1 LHGKIARMTMSRR
14 AALGALASLPFL
26 IRESPAAAAD
36 AERRLRELARQS
48 RGRLGVA
55 MLDTQTGA
63 RVAHRGDERFPMCST
78 FKLAASAFVL
88 ARVDRGEERLDRRIT
103 YGQADLLEYAPVTR
117 EHVNE
122 GSMSLADLCRAA
134 VAVSDNTA
142 ANLILATFGGPAG
155 LTKFLRSIGDTVT
168 RLDRN
173 EPSLNESKPG
183 DVRDTASPLATVET
197 LRKLLIGDALK
208 PESRAQLNAWCE
220 ATTTGNARLR
230 AGVPKDW
237 RVGDK
242 TGTGSFGST
251 NDIAILTPP
260 GRKPILV
267 AAYLTETKEP
277 LDARERVLKQVGTIV
292 GGLLDNG

>member
-1 LHGKIARMTMSRR
+1 MAMSRR
-14 AALGALASLPFL
+14 AALGALATFPFL
-26 IRESPAAAAD
+26 IRESPVAAAAAAD
-36 AERRLRELARQS
+36 AERRLRELAQQS

-55 MLDTQTGA
+55 ILDTQTGA
-63 RVAHRGDERFPMCST
+63 RVAHRGGERFPMCST

-88 ARVDRGEERLDRRIT
+88 ARVERGEERLDRRIT

-117 EHVNE
+117 EHVKE

-183 DVRDTASPLATVET
+183 DVRDTA
-197 LRKLLIGDALK
+197 
-208 PESRAQLNAWCE
+208 
-220 ATTTGNARLR
+220 
-230 AGVPKDW
+230 
-237 RVGDK
+237 
-242 TGTGSFGST
+242 
-251 NDIAILTPP
+251 
-260 GRKPILV
+260 
-267 AAYLTETKEP
+267 
-277 LDARERVLKQVGTIV
+277 
-292 GGLLDNG
+292 